1 MVQFIEVVAF
11 DRRAAVL
18 QEIDDGSTPYT
29 IYTGA
34 VAFVLVHQRPSQT
47 CKLRAALEK
56 TQYVLGAEW
65 TSWFRG
71 IRGGE
76 RNG

>member
-29 IYTGA
+29 IYAGA
-34 VAFVLVHQRPSQT
+34 VAIVLVHRPGQT
-47 CKLRAALEK
+47 AKLRTALEK